1 MKRML
6 IFSTFALLLS
16 SFSSVAQEKRG
27 EPVDLEVAKVMN
39 DGTITLKGL
48 VGKISTSDKV
58 VKGAP
63 YSGTAIT
70 EHIQTLYDGNQII
83 RKNEAKRYRDS
94 EGRTRNEQT
103 LETIGKWT
111 AGGEAQILT
120 YIEDPVAGMS
130 YHLNPQTRT
139 ATAYNKKIY
148 TIALRIDSPKEGEQ
162 PLAVSGKK
170 GVLKSV
176 DVIKYGGPPPL
187 HPSEEIG
194 SGPMPRK
201 IRGGVGEDGRK
212 KTESLGK
219 EVIEGLEVEH
229 TRTSLTIPAGEIG
242 NVQPIEIVDETW
254 YSPELQLMVM
264 TKSRDPRFGETTY
277 RLTDI
282 RRSEPD
288 RSLFEVPND
297 YTIKK
302 NTAPI
307 PIKKRQPSSQ

>member
-1 MKRML
+1 
-6 IFSTFALLLS
+6 
-16 SFSSVAQEKRG
+16 
-27 EPVDLEVAKVMN
+27 
-39 DGTITLKGL
+39 
-48 VGKISTSDKV
+48 
-58 VKGAP
+58 
-63 YSGTAIT
+63 
-70 EHIQTLYDGNQII
+70 
-83 RKNEAKRYRDS
+83 
-94 EGRTRNEQT
+94 
-103 LETIGKWT
+103 
-111 AGGEAQILT
+111 
-120 YIEDPVAGMS
+120 
-130 YHLNPQTRT
+130 
-139 ATAYNKKIY
+139 
-148 TIALRIDSPKEGEQ
+148 
-162 PLAVSGKK
+162 
-170 GVLKSV
+170 
-176 DVIKYGGPPPL
+176 
-187 HPSEEIG
+187 
-194 SGPMPRK
+194 MPRK